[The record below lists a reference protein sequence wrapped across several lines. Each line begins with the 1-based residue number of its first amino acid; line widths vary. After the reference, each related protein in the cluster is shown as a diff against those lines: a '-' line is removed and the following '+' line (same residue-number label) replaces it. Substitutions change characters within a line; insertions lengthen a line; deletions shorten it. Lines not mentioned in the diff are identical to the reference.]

1 MKEFVM
7 YMKRNNLGAEIRKEN
22 TEECEYYVVDLYLN
36 DNLVETRELQGKSI
50 HYARDTAENWVNGIM
65 LCS

>member
-1 MKEFVM
+1 M
-7 YMKRNNLGAEIRKEN
+7 YMKLENRGAEIRKEN
-22 TEECEYYVVDLYLN
+22 THECEYYVVDLYLD